1 MNVRIADLMT
11 HGALVAKPH
20 DTVDQVRALMTD
32 NGVHC
37 VPVEGP
43 DGEPVGIVT
52 SSDLSEP
59 DVNGGSPV
67 SQHMSSPVL
76 RVPAYNDVSQA
87 ARAMINHNCHHVV
100 VTHEGRIQGVI
111 SSFDLLQLVAEH
123 RFVMKNAP
131 EPAKKQRLP

>member
-11 HGALVAKPH
+11 RGALVARPH

-37 VPVEGP
+37 IPVEGP
-43 DGEPVGIVT
+43 DGAPVGIVT
-52 SSDLSEP
+52 SSDLSDPE
-59 DVNGGSPV
+59 VKGASPV

-87 ARAMINHNCHHVV
+87 ARAMINHHCHHVV
-100 VTHEGRIQGVI
+100 ITHEGRIEGVI

-123 RFVMKNAP
+123 RFVVKNPPQSAT
-131 EPAKKQRLP
+131 K